1 MASSG
6 YQVEVTISS
15 AQDLKNVNWRYGP
28 NRPYAVV
35 WVDPNEKR
43 SCKVDEDG
51 DTCPHWGDILTI
63 PLPGPVDSETTLF
76 VDIVHAGKEED
87 TKKLIGSARLKLKE
101 VLDEAGH
108 ARTLTLKRP
117 SGRPQ
122 GKVDVKNIRIIEP
135 RYPPRDAYNAPPYGS
150 PAPPSYGGYP
160 YPQPPPPTTPYYH
173 TAPPPS
179 GYPYA
184 GYNAPPQP
192 PPTTYGGYNAPSQ
205 PPPTTH
211 VGYHAPSQPPPT
223 TYGQTSGGQYGQQTE
238 KKKHNFGG
246 IGAGLAM
253 GAVAGALGGLVLAEG
268 IDKLEDHIAERA
280 ADKVEKDYIY
290 GDL

>member
-101 VLDEAGH
+101 VLDEVRH

-122 GKVDVKNIRIIEP
+122 GKVDVKNIRVIEP

-150 PAPPSYGGYP
+150 PAPPSYGGYVFV
-160 YPQPPPPTTPYYH
+160 
-173 TAPPPS
+173 APVLLFF
-179 GYPYA
+179 YI
-184 GYNAPPQP
+184 
-192 PPTTYGGYNAPSQ
+192 
-205 PPPTTH
+205 
-211 VGYHAPSQPPPT
+211 VK
-223 TYGQTSGGQYGQQTE
+223 E
-238 KKKHNFGG
+238 KNLWPCFCISPLK
-246 IGAGLAM
+246 
-253 GAVAGALGGLVLAEG
+253 
-268 IDKLEDHIAERA
+268 
-280 ADKVEKDYIY
+280 
-290 GDL
+290 